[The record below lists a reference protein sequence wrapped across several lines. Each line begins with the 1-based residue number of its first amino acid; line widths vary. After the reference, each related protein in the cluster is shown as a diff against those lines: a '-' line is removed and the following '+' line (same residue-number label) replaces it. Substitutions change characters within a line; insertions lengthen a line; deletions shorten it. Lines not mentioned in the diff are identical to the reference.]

1 MSDLGNRLRV
11 ESYRQQQ
18 PFASTVMDLGR
29 DGKTPPEYLTE
40 NGLELLKVLAL
51 GDRKMDDLSCYAEE
65 DRFDLVTAL
74 DELRRHGL
82 IGERDSGLIG
92 LLRRKL

>member
-1 MSDLGNRLRV
+1 
-11 ESYRQQQ
+11 
-18 PFASTVMDLGR
+18 
-29 DGKTPPEYLTE
+29 
-40 NGLELLKVLAL
+40 
-51 GDRKMDDLSCYAEE
+51 MDDLSFYAEE